1 MYWNM
6 FWPRHPPQQIWL
18 IETWDVLKLVFLG
31 AFVFPDA
38 INRNMRCIEI
48 WFIERPSRPYVQI
61 NRNMRCI
68 EIIFRERRST
78 DWGKINRNMRCI
90 EIRPQKA
97 VFLVSVWLIET
108 WDVLK
113 LINQKKFNVNSWLI
127 ETWDVLKFSGRTIC
141 DNSAFD

>member
-68 EIIFRERRST
+68 EI
-78 DWGKINRNMRCI
+78 
-90 EIRPQKA
+90 RPQKA

-127 ETWDVLKFSGRTIC
+127 ETWDVLKLFGLSSVTLPLPWLIETW
-141 DNSAFD
+141 DVLK

>member
-68 EIIFRERRST
+68 EI
-78 DWGKINRNMRCI
+78 
-90 EIRPQKA
+90 RPQKA
-97 VFLVSVWLIET
+97 VFLVSVWLIETWDVLKLINQKKFNVNSWSIET